1 MIKLKSLINENRSL
15 GEYYYPPDG
24 GTPPATGAPVPM
36 GAPPTPEA
44 GPSPEEQP
52 ATPSPEVD
60 MTPTP
65 EDPGEYDWTKDFR
78 AFEDAKNKAEAQA
91 KKKLLDK
98 MNKSIVGKKVTTNAS
113 RGYGQP
119 KTDHTIEKV
128 KKVNVEFWY
137 KEWVVIL
144 QDENDKKYFL
154 TPGVNIKIEQGAEE
168 PAAGGD
174 DQAPAEPEAGQTG
187 ATGEEEPNAVPAGP
201 EAGAMPGAEMAPPE
215 GMAPPGG
222 EIPMTDPNAAAA
234 PPAVPGQP
242 ATAPQ
247 PPVPAPAP
255 VVPPKKKKKLAE
267 ELNKDLKS
275 FLSEYMINENVNFI
289 QYIKGIKSAI
299 NEARGASVYKVRIEI
314 PINHMKS
321 NVDVRDIQLSAKDA
335 LWESGNICQRFNRG
349 SVNISKVGRLYL
361 MEYVKETGWK

>member
-1 MIKLKSLINENRSL
+1 MIKLKSLIRINEQA
-15 GEYYYPPDG
+15 PQPMPVMG
-24 GTPPATGAPVPM
+24 GGMGTPVPM
-36 GAPPTPEA
+36 GAPPAPEVTPA
-44 GPSPEEQP
+44 PEEQP
-52 ATPSPEVD
+52 ITPETD
-60 MTPTP
+60 TTPAP

-98 MNKSIVGKKVTTNAS
+98 MNKSLIGKKVTTNAS

-119 KTDHTIEKV
+119 KTDHTIDNV

-154 TPGVNIKIEQGAEE
+154 TPGVNIKIEQGSEE
-168 PAAGGD
+168 PVASD
-174 DQAPAEPEAGQTG
+174 DQAPVEPEAGQAG

-201 EAGAMPGAEMAPPE
+201 ETGAMPGAEAMPP
-215 GMAPPGG
+215 APGG
-222 EIPMTDPNAAAA
+222 ELPPDQSAAAMGPAPVPGAPPPA
-234 PPAVPGQP
+234 PPAPV
-242 ATAPQ
+242 AP
-247 PPVPAPAP
+247 PSPAP
-255 VVPPKKKKKLAE
+255 VNPLKKKKKLAE
-267 ELNKDLKS
+267 EINKDLKS
-275 FLSEYMINENVNFI
+275 FLSEYMINENTDFT

-299 NEARGASVYKVRIEI
+299 NESRGASVHKVRLEI
-314 PINHMKS
+314 PVDHMKRS
-321 NVDVRDIQLSAKDA
+321 TDIRDIQLSAKNA
-335 LWESGNICQRFNRG
+335 LWESGNVCQRFNRG

>member
-1 MIKLKSLINENRSL
+1 MIKLKSLIKINEQAPQPMP
-15 GEYYYPPDG
+15 GMG
-24 GTPPATGAPVPM
+24 GGMGAPVPM
-36 GAPPTPEA
+36 GAPPAPEA
-44 GPSPEEQP
+44 SPTPEEQP
-52 ATPSPEVD
+52 EVPTPETDV
-60 MTPTP
+60 TPAP

-168 PAAGGD
+168 PVAGD
-174 DQAPAEPEAGQTG
+174 DQAPTEPESGQAG
-187 ATGEEEPNAVPAGP
+187 ATGEEEPNAAP
-201 EAGAMPGAEMAPPE
+201 EAPGAEAVPPVPVGE
-215 GMAPPGG
+215 LPP
-222 EIPMTDPNAAAA
+222 DQSAAAMGSA
-234 PPAVPGQP
+234 PIPG
-242 ATAPQ
+242 A
-247 PPVPAPAP
+247 PVPAPAAPAPVPPAPEPAAP
-255 VVPPKKKKKLAE
+255 VVPLKKKKKLAE
-267 ELNKDLKS
+267 EINKDLKS
-275 FLSEYMINENVNFI
+275 FLSKYMIDENTNFA
-289 QYIKGIKSAI
+289 QYIKGVKSAI
-299 NEARGASVYKVRIEI
+299 NESRGASVYKIGLEI
-314 PINHMKS
+314 PVSHMKS
-321 NVDVRDIQLSAKDA
+321 NIDVRDIQLEAKNSMWD
-335 LWESGNICQRFNRG
+335 SGNVGQRFSRG
-349 SVNISKVGRLYL
+349 SINISKVGRVYL